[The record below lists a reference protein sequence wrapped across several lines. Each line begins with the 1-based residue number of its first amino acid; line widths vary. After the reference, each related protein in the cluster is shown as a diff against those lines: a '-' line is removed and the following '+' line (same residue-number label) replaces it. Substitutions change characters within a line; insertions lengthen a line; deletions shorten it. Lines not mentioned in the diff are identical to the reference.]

1 MTDQTLAPAAV
12 DAAPDAAPEP
22 VFTQP
27 WHAQVFALTVHL
39 NETGH
44 FDWPVWAARF
54 SETLARH
61 GLEKELDGGEDYF
74 NAWLETL
81 ETFLTE
87 IGQADPAEVER
98 LRGAWEQA
106 YLSTPHG
113 DPVHLP
119 EGV

>member
-1 MTDQTLAPAAV
+1 MSDQP
-12 DAAPDAAPEP
+12 PESQAPEP

-27 WHAQVFALTVHL
+27 WHGQVFALTVSL
-39 NETGH
+39 NEAGY
-44 FDWPVWAARF
+44 FAWPAWTARF

-61 GLEKELDGGEDYF
+61 GLERQLDGGDDYF

-81 ETFLTE
+81 EGLLADM
-87 IGQADPAEVER
+87 GQVAPEEVER
-98 LRGAWEQA
+98 LRAAWEAA

-119 EGV
+119 KGA